1 MPDMEGG
8 EGFGEMDT
16 QKMKAE
22 GASKAGYEGDGR

>member
-22 GASKAGYEGDGR
+22 GASKAGYEGDGA